1 MKKSKQNT
9 NKSVI
14 KNYKGIKYAETDKGT
29 FGGNTGNRTR
39 LRYDNKNRII
49 SITNEL
55 VYMDIHYGQITTYV
69 AVLRKDCHILKSGTK
84 FLMRVVDD
92 VVKTITINDRLIDNI
107 KYDKVENKYSFELD
121 GKKYSFT
128 VNLAMDIILLY
139 SVYIDGELVALHDIV
154 RMDET
159 KHELISIRSPYD
171 KNIVVPEEC
180 IVEEYSYEIIDGMIK
195 SYTIKDI
202 NTNEVKKFVYRYA
215 KDLPKNSKSK
225 DANVGYFVDISQV

>member
-1 MKKSKQNT
+1 M
-9 NKSVI
+9 I
-14 KNYKGIKYAETDKGT
+14 FLLKY
-29 FGGNTGNRTR
+29 
-39 LRYDNKNRII
+39 NKNRII

-84 FLMRVVDD
+84 FLMRVVDG

-159 KHELISIRSPYD
+159 KHELTSIRSPYD

-225 DANVGYFVDISQV
+225 DTNVGYFVDISQV